1 MSDQI
6 AKTSKINFTVNLDK
20 DKLPVTMD
28 WHASDSGQEA
38 PEACKGLM
46 ISIWDPK
53 VKSSLRIDLWTK
65 DLLVEEMKQFFYE
78 TIASMAD
85 TYERATADKEVA
97 AEMRD
102 FSVYFADKA
111 KLFEAK

>member
-6 AKTSKINFTVNLDK
+6 VKTSEINFTVNLDK
-20 DKLPVTMD
+20 EKLPVSME
-28 WHASDSGQEA
+28 WKASDSGQDTS
-38 PEACKGLM
+38 EACKGLM

-53 VKSSLRIDLWTK
+53 AKSSLRIDLWTK
-65 DLLVEEMKQFFYE
+65 DMLVDEMKQFFYE

-97 AEMRD
+97 GEMRD

>member
-6 AKTSKINFTVNLDK
+6 VKTSEINFTVNLDNE
-20 DKLPVTMD
+20 KLPVSME
-28 WHASDSGQEA
+28 WSASDSGQDK

-53 VKSSLRIDLWTK
+53 AKSSLRIDLWTK
-65 DLLVEEMKQFFYE
+65 DMLVDEMKQFFYE

-97 AEMRD
+97 GEMRD